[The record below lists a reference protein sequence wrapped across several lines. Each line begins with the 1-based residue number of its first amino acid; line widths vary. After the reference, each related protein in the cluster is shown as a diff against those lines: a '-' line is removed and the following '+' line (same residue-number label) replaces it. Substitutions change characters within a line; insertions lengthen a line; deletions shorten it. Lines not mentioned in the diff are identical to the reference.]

1 MTFKDL
7 QKVIQSETNSY
18 TLTPP
23 LFQRLQ
29 GKPFWIWDL
38 ENHRQADKDR
48 GHKGT
53 CCFNHIIGLPRKDGI
68 EKPMFDYERILYKA
82 LVDPKYLNTNP
93 AIPQDNPEHTSN
105 ILHPF
110 KAKHLWVKK
119 ATGLGIRVYVKVH
132 GLALPS

>member
-1 MTFKDL
+1 VTFKDL

-23 LFQRLQ
+23 LFQKLQ

-93 AIPQDNPEHTSN
+93 AIPQDNSRTHKQHFT
-105 ILHPF
+105 PF
-110 KAKHLWVKK
+110 QSKALMGKK
-119 ATGLGIRVYVKVH
+119 GYRPRNQSLC
-132 GLALPS
+132 